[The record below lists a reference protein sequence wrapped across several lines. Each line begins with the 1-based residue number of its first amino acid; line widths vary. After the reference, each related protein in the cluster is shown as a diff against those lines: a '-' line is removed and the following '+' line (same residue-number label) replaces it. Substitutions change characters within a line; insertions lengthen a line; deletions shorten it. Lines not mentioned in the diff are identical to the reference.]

1 MRDAT
6 WNPWRLLNKQLQMI
20 NPMCI
25 VITTIYFLLRGCN
38 IETNLRINFVQLHHN
53 LPQELVAWPVL
64 CMEIHERAA
73 ESSNEWVYLHITQR
87 VQFQSKLRNWHM
99 KVRTQTNIN
108 SYWWLHTLFG
118 LRRSNAGWFK
128 RFWTFSTL
136 PGTSDM
142 AWRANQLFTTYQKE
156 RTYYPT
162 RDNKITSMLCSL
174 KWLPMI

>member
-1 MRDAT
+1 
-6 WNPWRLLNKQLQMI
+6 MI
-20 NPMCI
+20 NPMSI

-64 CMEIHERAA
+64 CMEIHEWAA
-73 ESSNEWVYLHITQR
+73 ECFNEWVYLHITQR

>member
-6 WNPWRLLNKQLQMI
+6 WNPQRLLNKQLQMI

-73 ESSNEWVYLHITQR
+73 ESSNEWVYLHITQKGSISIKT
-87 VQFQSKLRNWHM
+87 SKLTHEGAHTNKHKQLLMIAYLVWIAQIKCWMIQEVPNILNITRNIRHGL
-99 KVRTQTNIN
+99 KGKPFIDNLTERENI
-108 SYWWLHTLFG
+108 L
-118 LRRSNAGWFK
+118 SNK
-128 RFWTFSTL
+128 R
-136 PGTSDM
+136 
-142 AWRANQLFTTYQKE
+142 
-156 RTYYPT
+156 
-162 RDNKITSMLCSL
+162 
-174 KWLPMI
+174 